1 VTPRRYNLGKRLEQI
16 DHGRRQILDA
26 ARALLGDAV
35 GYTAFTV
42 DAVARR
48 ADVARGTV
56 YYQFGSKSGLLEA
69 LCDDLAETGG
79 LDDLP
84 HAFGQADPQ
93 DALAAFVDC
102 FGRFWQ
108 ADRTVMRRLR
118 ALAALDPEVHA
129 VITARDQRRS
139 DGLEVIVGRVVDQSR
154 APSRLDRE
162 RAVRALVA
170 LTSFE
175 TFDVLAAHDQDV
187 TDVVP
192 QVIDLARS
200 ALGGGRRS

>member
-1 VTPRRYNLGKRLEQI
+1 
-16 DHGRRQILDA
+16 
-26 ARALLGDAV
+26 
-35 GYTAFTV
+35 
-42 DAVARR
+42 
-48 ADVARGTV
+48 
-56 YYQFGSKSGLLEA
+56 
-69 LCDDLAETGG
+69 
-79 LDDLP
+79 
-84 HAFGQADPQ
+84 
-93 DALAAFVDC
+93 
-102 FGRFWQ
+102 
-108 ADRTVMRRLR
+108 MRRLR